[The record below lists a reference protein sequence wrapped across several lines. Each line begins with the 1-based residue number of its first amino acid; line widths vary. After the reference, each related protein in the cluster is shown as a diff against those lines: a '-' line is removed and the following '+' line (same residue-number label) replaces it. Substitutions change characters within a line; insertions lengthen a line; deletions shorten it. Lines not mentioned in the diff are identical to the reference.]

1 MNTSKIGNFI
11 LKLRKENKMT
21 QQELADKLFVTDK
34 AVSKWENGRCIP
46 DVSLFEPLCK
56 IFNVSVSELLNGE
69 RIEDKSITK
78 TSEKILIKT
87 IDYSNRKIKKV
98 KKYYILLIASLLLII
113 CYIIF
118 IRSSYLPVFNNS
130 LYFISRFFSVIS
142 SIGSIFGILSIN
154 FFASSDDITSLKYP
168 ILSSM

>member
-98 KKYYILLIASLLLII
+98 KKYYILL
-113 CYIIF
+113 
-118 IRSSYLPVFNNS
+118 
-130 LYFISRFFSVIS
+130 
-142 SIGSIFGILSIN
+142 
-154 FFASSDDITSLKYP
+154 
-168 ILSSM
+168 

>member
-56 IFNVSVSELLNGE
+56 IFNVSVRN
-69 RIEDKSITK
+69 
-78 TSEKILIKT
+78 
-87 IDYSNRKIKKV
+87 Y
-98 KKYYILLIASLLLII
+98 
-113 CYIIF
+113 
-118 IRSSYLPVFNNS
+118 
-130 LYFISRFFSVIS
+130 
-142 SIGSIFGILSIN
+142 
-154 FFASSDDITSLKYP
+154 
-168 ILSSM
+168 